1 MENVII
7 RFDHSFNLYKTE
19 VLSEAAV
26 RICSSKISHI
36 SQENTCVGV
45 SFLIKM
51 QAWRRATLSKKTP
64 TQVFSYEICE
74 IFKNKFFTEHLQCL
88 LLYFYD
94 CHNFSW
100 KLTFIVKFSSSG

>member
-1 MENVII
+1 MFFKIV
-7 RFDHSFNLYKTE
+7 
-19 VLSEAAV
+19 VLN
-26 RICSSKISHI
+26 ISHI

-74 IFKNKFFTEHLQCL
+74 IFKNKFFTEHLRWL

-94 CHNFSW
+94 CHKLSW
-100 KLTFIVKFSSSG
+100 KLNFIVKFSSSG